1 MFNLF
6 RKPVR
11 PSLRKQEVV
20 ARTYRIGRSKYTEKE
35 VQELAVLLKRG
46 ISPWAVRVPY
56 GCTTPMPERDANGY
70 YAIPRNPVEGMFI
83 EAAVGPMGDTMTLF
97 EFSNGVWVIVPVD
110 NYSSFHYGCGNDIS
124 PAQIPYI
131 NGKAVVLL

>member
-6 RKPVR
+6 RKLIR

-20 ARTYRIGRSKYTEKE
+20 ARTYRIGRSTYTEKE
-35 VQELAVLLKRG
+35 VQELAILLKRG
-46 ISPWAVRVPY
+46 ISPWAVRVPRD
-56 GCTTPMPERDANGY
+56 CTTPMPKRDVNGY
-70 YAIPRNPVEGMFI
+70 YAIPRNPVEGMWI

-97 EFSNGVWVIVPVD
+97 EFRNGVWVIVPVD
-110 NYSSFHYGCGNDIS
+110 DYSSFHYGCDNDIS

-131 NGKAVVLL
+131 QNKTVVRS